1 MPAVQGKPNMIAGPS
16 WPELRPQYQTLI
28 SPIFHFIIRNISV
41 GGFLLKD
48 LKNLLLIGFSW
59 LSNYFP
65 SKVRMVSDHQ
75 KNGNILL
82 WSRPLTLPWPWL
94 GSMQTKRP
102 ECHYIHTCVFCVL
115 ITCGPCLTGMFYP
128 VSLYLIVCHLS
139 SYWVTQVTHMSHD
152 DRPSIKSQPHNLG
165 NDLFNLVQNVIY
177 GWTDD
182 LFLVIII
189 TQFVIRPSVHD
200 AELQRVGARLGSQHW
215 GRAQTLLTFPT
226 TIWSQFGPES
236 SQMLAIVL

>member
-16 WPELRPQYQTLI
+16 WPGLRPQYQTPI
-28 SPIFHFIIRNISV
+28 SPIFHFIITNISV

-59 LSNYFP
+59 LNNYFP
-65 SKVRMVSDHQ
+65 SKVRVASDHQ

-82 WSRPLTLPWPWL
+82 SSRPLPALV
-94 GSMQTKRP
+94 P
-102 ECHYIHTCVFCVL
+102 ESHYIHVCVFCVL

-189 TQFVIRPSVHD
+189 TQFVIRPQ
-200 AELQRVGARLGSQHW
+200 LVGARLGSQHW
-215 GRAQTLLTFPT
+215 GLAQTLLTFPT
-226 TIWSQFGPES
+226 TIWRQFGLES
-236 SQMLAIVL
+236 YQMLAIVL